1 MENEEKTFEVQ
12 KNYSEEI
19 IAEIQRA
26 IDENTAS
33 IKILSSIEELPK
45 IIYMDGIKM
54 HFVHNNRYDVN
65 AFFDMYHDKETSAKW
80 KTESV
85 YAFYVKDWK
94 RLNKNINI
102 FENNNYLE
110 VSFKVKDADIIV
122 LIRRVDIELANESFE
137 LMEYGDII
145 YNNAKYTII
154 KAFVPNIGESYG
166 IKSILENNNFVDKL
180 YLYDNNGCEILIS
193 ADGSRINTSDED
205 GIEIV
210 SLEDVPDPESEELF

>member
-19 IAEIQRA
+19 IAEIQHA
-26 IDENTAS
+26 IDESVAN

-45 IIYMDGIKM
+45 IVYMDGIKM
-54 HFVHNNRYDVN
+54 HFVHNERYDVN
-65 AFFDMYHDKETSAKW
+65 VFCDTYHDKETGAKW
-80 KTESV
+80 KTESI

-94 RLNKNINI
+94 RLNKDINI

-110 VSFKVKDADIIV
+110 VSFKVKDVDVIT
-122 LIRRVDIELANESFE
+122 LLRRVDLELADKTFA

-145 YNNAKYTII
+145 YNGGQYTII
-154 KAFVPNIGESYG
+154 KAFVPTINETYAV
-166 IKSILENNNFVDKL
+166 KSILENDNFKDK
-180 YLYDNNGCEILIS
+180 LYDNNGAEVLFGS
-193 ADGSRINTSDED
+193 DGSRINTSGED

-210 SLEDVPDPESEELF
+210 SLEDVSDPESEELF

>member
-19 IAEIQRA
+19 IAEIQHA
-26 IDENTAS
+26 IDENTAN

-45 IIYMDGIKM
+45 IVYMDGIKM
-54 HFVHNNRYDVN
+54 HFVHNDRYDIN
-65 AFFDMYHDKETSAKW
+65 MFCDIYHDKETGAKW
-80 KTESV
+80 KTEPV
-85 YAFYVKDWK
+85 YAFYLKDWK
-94 RLNKNINI
+94 RLNKDINI

-110 VSFKVKDADIIV
+110 VVFKVKDVDVIA
-122 LIRRVDIELANESFE
+122 LLRRVDLELAEESFA

-145 YNNAKYTII
+145 YNNAQYTII
-154 KAFVPNIGESYG
+154 KAIVPTIGETYAV
-166 IKSILENNNFVDKL
+166 KSTLENVNFKDK
-180 YLYDNNGCEILIS
+180 LYDNNGNEVLFGS
-193 ADGSRINTSDED
+193 DGSRINTSVED

>member
-19 IAEIQRA
+19 IAEIQHA
-26 IDENTAS
+26 IDENHAN
-33 IKILSSIEELPK
+33 IKILSSIDELPK
-45 IIYMDGIKM
+45 IVYMDGIKM
-54 HFVHNNRYDVN
+54 YFVHNDRYDVN
-65 AFFDMYHDKETSAKW
+65 VFCDMYHDKETGAKW
-80 KTESV
+80 KTESI

-110 VSFKVKDADIIV
+110 LSFKVKDVDVIA
-122 LIRRVDIELANESFE
+122 LLRRVDIELAKESFA

-145 YNNAKYTII
+145 YNNAQYAII
-154 KAFVPNIGESYG
+154 KAFVPTINETYSS
-166 IKSILENNNFVDKL
+166 KSILENDNFKDK
-180 YLYDNNGCEILIS
+180 LYDNNGAEVIFGH
-193 ADGSRINTSDED
+193 DGSRINNDDDD

>member
-19 IAEIQRA
+19 ITEIQHA
-26 IDENTAS
+26 IDENHAD

-54 HFVHNNRYDVN
+54 NFVYNNRYDVN
-65 AFFDMYHDKETSAKW
+65 VFCDMYHDKNTGAKW

-110 VSFKVKDADIIV
+110 ISFKVNDADVIA
-122 LIRRVDIELANESFE
+122 LLRRVDIELAEESFA

-145 YNNAKYTII
+145 YNNGQYAII
-154 KAFVPNIGESYG
+154 KAFVPTINESYSS
-166 IKSILENNNFVDKL
+166 KSILENDNFKDK
-180 YLYDNNGCEILIS
+180 LYDNNGTEIIFGN
-193 ADGSRINTSDED
+193 DGSRINNDEDD

>member
-19 IAEIQRA
+19 IAEIQHA
-26 IDENTAS
+26 IDENNVN
-33 IKILSSIEELPK
+33 IKILSSIEEFPK
-45 IIYMDGIKM
+45 IVYMDGIKM
-54 HFVHNNRYDVN
+54 HFVHNDRYDVN
-65 AFFDMYHDKETSAKW
+65 VFCDMYHDKETGAKW

-94 RLNKNINI
+94 RLNKDINI

-110 VSFKVKDADIIV
+110 ISFKVKDVNVIA
-122 LIRRVDIELANESFE
+122 LLRRVDIELAEESFA

-145 YNNAKYTII
+145 YNNAQYAII
-154 KAFVPNIGESYG
+154 KAFVPNIGETYG
-166 IKSILENNNFVDKL
+166 TKSILENNNFGDK
-180 YLYDNNGCEILIS
+180 LYDNNGIEVLFS
-193 ADGSRINTSDED
+193 SDGSRINNDD
-205 GIEIV
+205 DDGGIEIV

>member
-26 IDENTAS
+26 IDENTAN

-45 IIYMDGIKM
+45 IVYMDGIKM
-54 HFVHNNRYDVN
+54 HFVHNDRYDVN
-65 AFFDMYHDKETSAKW
+65 IFCDMYHDKETGAKW
-80 KTESV
+80 KTEPV

-94 RLNKNINI
+94 RLNKDINI

-110 VSFKVKDADIIV
+110 VSFKVKEVDVIA
-122 LIRRVDIELANESFE
+122 LLRRVDLELAEESFA

-145 YNNAKYTII
+145 YNSGQYAII
-154 KAFVPNIGESYG
+154 KAFVPTIGETYA
-166 IKSILENNNFVDKL
+166 IKSILENDNFKDK
-180 YLYDNNGCEILIS
+180 LYDNNGAEVLFGS
-193 ADGSRINTSDED
+193 DGSRINTTDED

>member
-19 IAEIQRA
+19 IAEIQHA
-26 IDENTAS
+26 IDENDAN

-45 IIYMDGIKM
+45 IVYMDGIKM
-54 HFVHNNRYDVN
+54 HFVHNDRYDVN
-65 AFFDMYHDKETSAKW
+65 VFCDMYHDKETGAKW
-80 KTESV
+80 KTEPV

-94 RLNKNINI
+94 RLNKDINI

-110 VSFKVKDADIIV
+110 ISFKVKDVNVIA
-122 LIRRVDIELANESFE
+122 LLRRVDIELAEESFA

-145 YNNAKYTII
+145 YNNAQYAII
-154 KAFVPNIGESYG
+154 KAFVPNIGETYG
-166 IKSILENNNFVDKL
+166 TKSILENNNFGDK
-180 YLYDNNGCEILIS
+180 LYDNNGIEVLFS
-193 ADGSRINTSDED
+193 SDGSRINMSDED

>member
-26 IDENTAS
+26 IDENTAN

-45 IIYMDGIKM
+45 IVYMDGIKM
-54 HFVHNNRYDVN
+54 HFVHNERYDVN
-65 AFFDMYHDKETSAKW
+65 VFCDMYHDKNTGSKW
-80 KTESV
+80 KTEPV
-85 YAFYVKDWK
+85 YTFYVKDWK
-94 RLNKNINI
+94 RLNKDINI

-110 VSFKVKDADIIV
+110 ISFKVNDVDVVA
-122 LIRRVDIELANESFE
+122 LLRRVDIELAEKSFA

-145 YNNAKYTII
+145 YNSGQYTII
-154 KAFVPNIGESYG
+154 KAFVPTINETYSS
-166 IKSILENNNFVDKL
+166 KSIFENNNFKDK
-180 YLYDNNGCEILIS
+180 LYDNNGTEIIFGN
-193 ADGSRINTSDED
+193 DGSRINNDEDD

>member
-19 IAEIQRA
+19 IVEIQHA
-26 IDENTAS
+26 IDENNVN

-45 IIYMDGIKM
+45 IVYMDGIKM
-54 HFVHNNRYDVN
+54 HFVHNDRYDVN
-65 AFFDMYHDKETSAKW
+65 VFCDMYHDKETGAKW
-80 KTESV
+80 KTEPV

-94 RLNKNINI
+94 RLNKDINI

-110 VSFKVKDADIIV
+110 ISFKVKDVNVIA
-122 LIRRVDIELANESFE
+122 LLRRVDIELAEESFA

-145 YNNAKYTII
+145 YSGWQYTII
-154 KAFVPNIGESYG
+154 KAFVPNIGETYG
-166 IKSILENNNFVDKL
+166 TKSILENNNFGDK
-180 YLYDNNGCEILIS
+180 LYDNNGIEVLFS
-193 ADGSRINTSDED
+193 SDGSRINNDDDD

>member
-19 IAEIQRA
+19 IAEIQHA
-26 IDENTAS
+26 IDENHAN

-45 IIYMDGIKM
+45 IVYMDGIKM

-65 AFFDMYHDKETSAKW
+65 MFCDMYHDKNTGAKW
-80 KTESV
+80 KTEPV
-85 YAFYVKDWK
+85 YAFYLKDWK
-94 RLNKNINI
+94 RLNKDINI

-110 VSFKVKDADIIV
+110 VAFKVKDVDVIA
-122 LIRRVDIELANESFE
+122 LLRRVDIELAEESFV
-137 LMEYGDII
+137 LMEYGDIM
-145 YNNAKYTII
+145 YNSGQYTII
-154 KAFVPNIGESYG
+154 KAFVPTIGETYG
-166 IKSILENNNFVDKL
+166 TKSILENNNFGDK
-180 YLYDNNGCEILIS
+180 LYDNNGIEVLFGS
-193 ADGSRINTSDED
+193 DGSRINTSDED

>member
-26 IDENTAS
+26 IDENTAN
-33 IKILSSIEELPK
+33 IKNLSSIEELPK
-45 IIYMDGIKM
+45 IVYMDGIKM

-65 AFFDMYHDKETSAKW
+65 MFCDMYHDKNTGAKW
-80 KTESV
+80 KTEPV
-85 YAFYVKDWK
+85 YAFYIKDWK

-110 VSFKVKDADIIV
+110 VAFKVKDVDVIA
-122 LIRRVDIELANESFE
+122 LLRRVDIELAEESFV

-145 YNNAKYTII
+145 YNGGQYTII
-154 KAFVPNIGESYG
+154 KAFVPNIGETYG
-166 IKSILENNNFVDKL
+166 TKSILENNNFGDK
-180 YLYDNNGCEILIS
+180 LYDNNGTEVLFGS
-193 ADGSRINTSDED
+193 DGSRINTTDED

>member
-19 IAEIQRA
+19 IAEIQHA
-26 IDENTAS
+26 IDENDAN

-45 IIYMDGIKM
+45 IVYMDGIKM
-54 HFVHNNRYDVN
+54 HFVHNDRYDVN
-65 AFFDMYHDKETSAKW
+65 VFCDMYHDKETGAKW
-80 KTESV
+80 KTEPV

-94 RLNKNINI
+94 RLNKDINI

-110 VSFKVKDADIIV
+110 VSFKVKDVNVIA
-122 LIRRVDIELANESFE
+122 LLRRVDIELAEESFA

-145 YNNAKYTII
+145 YNNAQYAII
-154 KAFVPNIGESYG
+154 KAFVPNIGETYG
-166 IKSILENNNFVDKL
+166 TKSILENNNFGDK
-180 YLYDNNGCEILIS
+180 LYDNNGIEVLFS
-193 ADGSRINTSDED
+193 SDGSRINMSDED

>member
-19 IAEIQRA
+19 ISEIQHA
-26 IDENTAS
+26 IDENTAD

-45 IIYMDGIKM
+45 IVYMDGIKM
-54 HFVHNNRYDVN
+54 NFVHNDRYDIN
-65 AFFDMYHDKETSAKW
+65 IFCDEYHDKKTGAKW

-94 RLNKNINI
+94 RLNKDTNI

-110 VSFKVKDADIIV
+110 VSFKVKDVNVIA
-122 LIRRVDIELANESFE
+122 LLRPVDIELDEDSFA
-137 LMEYGDII
+137 LMEYGEIL
-145 YNNAKYTII
+145 YNDAQYTII
-154 KAFVPNIGESYG
+154 KAFVPSINETYAV
-166 IKSILENNNFVDKL
+166 KSFLENTNFKDN
-180 YLYDNNGCEILIS
+180 LYDVNGSEIVFNS
-193 ADGSRINTSDED
+193 DGLRIDDSDDE

-210 SLEDVPDPESEELF
+210 SLEDIPDPESEELF